1 MRIGDFTIWPLVD
14 GEISSDPSLL
24 YRNRDDRAWAP
35 YDHFLD
41 PCTGNYLSTVGGF
54 LIRGGGRTVVLDAGI
69 GSHPVYPWLGGGFR
83 FNPHGPGFNAARMR
97 SKNPSVCIAC
107 HGRVIPGL

>member
-41 PCTGNYLSTVGGF
+41 RAPATTS
-54 LIRGGGRTVVLDAGI
+54 A
-69 GSHPVYPWLGGGFR
+69 
-83 FNPHGPGFNAARMR
+83 
-97 SKNPSVCIAC
+97 PSEAS
-107 HGRVIPGL
+107 